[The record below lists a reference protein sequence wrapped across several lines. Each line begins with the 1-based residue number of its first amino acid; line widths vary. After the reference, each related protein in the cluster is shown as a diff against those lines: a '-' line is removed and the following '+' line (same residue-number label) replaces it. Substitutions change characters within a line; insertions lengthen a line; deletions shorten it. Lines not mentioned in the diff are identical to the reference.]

1 MKTYILYALFGIFI
15 CMLVAFLAVALISH
29 DIFFLVVVGLLAISA
44 FLVYLEIID
53 KKYDPFNFK

>member
-1 MKTYILYALFGIFI
+1 
-15 CMLVAFLAVALISH
+15 MLVAFLAVALISH